1 MLVKLAWRNLW
12 RQKRRTILTA
22 SALALALCLSLLTR
36 SFQEGSYNANIDN
49 AARFYTGL
57 IQLQDPDYADNA
69 SIDDLL
75 SGNLDD
81 FKYLKSEASIEYILP
96 RLESVALAAAGDR
109 SKGVMVLGV
118 NPELEDRYSGISEK
132 VSQGRFILDSE
143 FEKGSGVLIGEGLA
157 KYLRLEVGDEIIL
170 YGQGYQGQTA
180 SGLYTVNGLLKF
192 PVMSL
197 DNQLVYM
204 PIREAQRL
212 YSTGNQLT
220 SWVLHTQTLNDV
232 GTVEASLAAHFGDAI
247 RVRDWK
253 DLSPEMAQQ
262 IEMDRAGGI
271 FLIYLLYG
279 IVGFGL
285 FATIMMMTLER
296 QREFGVMLAAGM
308 SRGKLVSL
316 LFMESSFICI
326 LGIALGITLAMPILG
341 YFHFNPIHITGE
353 AAKVMLEAGFEPILP
368 VYLSLALFINQAL
381 AITLMLL
388 ICLLGPTWK
397 VLRLNLVGALKGGG
411 HDH

>member
-22 SALALALCLSLLTR
+22 AALALALCLSLLTR

-75 SGNLDD
+75 SANLDD
-81 FKYLKSEASIEYILP
+81 FAYLKSEPSIEYILP
-96 RLESVALAAAGDR
+96 RLESVALAAAGER

-118 NPELEDRYSGISEK
+118 NPELEDRYSGVSEK
-132 VSQGRFILDSE
+132 VSQGRFRFDSDSL
-143 FEKGSGVLIGEGLA
+143 KGSSVLIGEGLA

-197 DNQLVYM
+197 DSQLVYM
-204 PIREAQRL
+204 PISEAQRL

-220 SWVLHTQTLNDV
+220 SWVLHTKTLSDV
-232 GTVEASLAAHFGDAI
+232 ESVEASLSRHFADGI

-262 IEMDRAGGI
+262 IELDRAGGI

-285 FATIMMMTLER
+285 FATVMMMTLER

-316 LFMESSFICI
+316 LFIESSFICI
-326 LGIALGITLAMPILG
+326 LGIALGVALAMPILG
-341 YFHFNPIHITGE
+341 YFYFNPIHITGE
-353 AAKVMLEAGFEPILP
+353 AAKVMLEAGFEPVLP
-368 VYLSLALFINQAL
+368 VYLNLGLFINQAF
-381 AITLMLL
+381 AVTLMLL
-388 ICLLGPTWK
+388 MCLIGPTWK
-397 VLRLNLVGALKGGG
+397 VLRLNLVSALKGGG